1 MPMRHLSRIVPG
13 KAAVLLFCFC
23 AWIFFPHSGLIP
35 CILNTV
41 HPLIPPAPKVCD
53 IFAVLRVMLLAV
65 RAEQKGFRRD
75 FIFVHTAS
83 FRWNKKSPVFD
94 PDGDAGVVNAWKACE
109 ALRIR
114 RPRRS
119 RSRKRDLAVCPVS
132 GACKQQS
139 GGTAA
144 PAAPCRASSRTAAA
158 NITLLWSSRVFFRN
172 QRRAQ
177 KSTRGIS
184 PACGRFF
191 SCFISAGVNIFFN
204 LTGRVCFCKFIQH
217 CKNIIGM
224 V

>member
-23 AWIFFPHSGLIP
+23 AWIFFPHSELIP

-65 RAEQKGFRRD
+65 RAEQ
-75 FIFVHTAS
+75 
-83 FRWNKKSPVFD
+83 
-94 PDGDAGVVNAWKACE
+94 
-109 ALRIR
+109 
-114 RPRRS
+114 
-119 RSRKRDLAVCPVS
+119 
-132 GACKQQS
+132 
-139 GGTAA
+139 
-144 PAAPCRASSRTAAA
+144 A

-172 QRRAQ
+172 QRGAQ

>member
-1 MPMRHLSRIVPG
+1 MLSRIRAKTDPVGRRKRDPH
-13 KAAVLLFCFC
+13 C
-23 AWIFFPHSGLIP
+23 AGERGAFLCDLASALSKIRTKYDL
-35 CILNTV
+35 
-41 HPLIPPAPKVCD
+41 PLHH
-53 IFAVLRVMLLAV
+53 
-65 RAEQKGFRRD
+65 KG
-75 FIFVHTAS
+75 
-83 FRWNKKSPVFD
+83 
-94 PDGDAGVVNAWKACE
+94 
-109 ALRIR
+109 IR

-119 RSRKRDLAVCPVS
+119 RSRKQDLAVRPVS
-132 GACKQQS
+132 GACKRQS
-139 GGTAA
+139 GGAAA
-144 PAAPCRASSRTAAA
+144 PTAPCRASSRAAAA

-191 SCFISAGVNIFFN
+191 SCFISAWVNIFFN